1 MYSRLV
7 LELIHLHCTSL
18 SREEATSPGKSAV
31 QEGTGSQEGTGR
43 LRPHYAERRNL
54 SDLAPYEAS
63 QNAKSSGWKKTL
75 KVRKV
80 GDKSVDGKK
89 GRVDGKKW

>member
-1 MYSRLV
+1 MSESVPLCLPAKAQGVRGMAA
-7 LELIHLHCTSL
+7 SKN
-18 SREEATSPGKSAV
+18 G
-31 QEGTGSQEGTGR
+31 EG
-43 LRPHYAERRNL
+43 ANL
-54 SDLAPYEAS
+54 SNIDRRDLAKSGPSEALRI
-63 QNAKSSGWKKTL
+63 AKSSGWKKTL